1 MKVYKWAAQLP
12 RIPYFHDVEVTR
24 TRGRHP
30 DFLLEVTPNRPAP
43 HIEWRLVEPIIL
55 ILVVVVVLLLLTRGG
70 RYLGQLIVNGII
82 GVILLFLTNL
92 VLAEDIP
99 INLLTVL
106 ICAIGGVVG
115 WLVILVLHLL
125 GIAFYVPA

>member
-1 MKVYKWAAQLP
+1 M
-12 RIPYFHDVEVTR
+12 
-24 TRGRHP
+24 
-30 DFLLEVTPNRPAP
+30 LEATPNRPAS
-43 HIEWRLVEPIIL
+43 HIEWRLVEPIVL

-70 RYLGQLIVNGII
+70 RYLGQLIVNVII
-82 GVILLFLTNL
+82 GVVLLFLTNL

-115 WLVILVLHLL
+115 WLVILVLHL
-125 GIAFYVPA
+125 ASNEARPSRCSSH

>member
-1 MKVYKWAAQLP
+1 LDA
-12 RIPYFHDVEVTR
+12 RN
-24 TRGRHP
+24 G
-30 DFLLEVTPNRPAP
+30 PAP
-43 HIEWRLVEPIIL
+43 RIEWRPVEPVVL
-55 ILVVVVVLLLLTRGG
+55 IVVVVVVVLFLLARGG
-70 RYLGQLIVNGII
+70 RLLGRLIVNGIV
-82 GVILLFLTNL
+82 GLILLFLTNL

-99 INLLTVL
+99 INVLTVL

>member
-1 MKVYKWAAQLP
+1 MVL
-12 RIPYFHDVEVTR
+12 
-24 TRGRHP
+24 
-30 DFLLEVTPNRPAP
+30 FLLA
-43 HIEWRLVEPIIL
+43 
-55 ILVVVVVLLLLTRGG
+55 RGG
-70 RYLGQLIVNGII
+70 RLLGRLIVNGIV
-82 GVILLFLTNL
+82 GLILLFLTNL

-99 INLLTVL
+99 INVLTVL